1 MPPAKKTDDAYPF
14 LFCSCTVTFVNL
26 FLICK
31 YPLGRK
37 RFLWMGL
44 HKTYSM
50 CESSN
55 PVNYSRRKISFAD
68 DRIDEDEKKI
78 EEAFTKL
85 SAHTIAK
92 LIEDEPDVYSIEDVK
107 VRYK

>member
-1 MPPAKKTDDAYPF
+1 
-14 LFCSCTVTFVNL
+14 
-26 FLICK
+26 
-31 YPLGRK
+31 
-37 RFLWMGL
+37 
-44 HKTYSM
+44 M
-50 CESSN
+50 CESLN
-55 PVNYSRRKISFAD
+55 PEKYSRRKVSFAD
-68 DRIDEDEKKI
+68 DDMDEEEKKI